1 MSHSRENTIFTQFS
15 VSSDSVAV
23 DDSLLISG
31 FIEDMT
37 NSRMSLQKENSD
49 LQLEMELINE
59 DRHRLQ
65 KENQELK
72 AKLEKTHLKTVQIE
86 LLSKIATKALELNYT
101 NRFTVLSQSPM
112 RKINC
117 KIKIKSPSQGSPC
130 RVLNSFFIPTPG
142 NLATDIS
149 SASSS
154 PLKSNRTTSSK
165 IRVSRNYLKYPK

>member
-1 MSHSRENTIFTQFS
+1 MSFSKDSSIQTFFTLSMDSENLDERSEPET
-15 VSSDSVAV
+15 
-23 DDSLLISG
+23 LLLP
-31 FIEDMT
+31 
-37 NSRMSLQKENSD
+37 NQQKKMIQE
-49 LQLEMELINE
+49 LLMEIDLINE
-59 DRHRLQ
+59 DRQRL
-65 KENQELK
+65 KRENEILRK
-72 AKLEKTHLKTVQIE
+72 KTKKSKIKDVQIE

-142 NLATDIS
+142 NLATEIS

>member
-86 LLSKIATKALELNYT
+86 LLSKIATSALEKNYKT
-101 NRFTVLSQSPM
+101 HDLQSSAPWNSENVKKGRISPIVKRYLISRTSTSTSPLIICRGNSKITTY
-112 RKINC
+112 RKI
-117 KIKIKSPSQGSPC
+117 I
-130 RVLNSFFIPTPG
+130 
-142 NLATDIS
+142 
-149 SASSS
+149 
-154 PLKSNRTTSSK
+154 NRNTK
-165 IRVSRNYLKYPK
+165 